1 MNKPTM
7 LDAALEYASR
17 GWAVFPCSPG
27 GKIPFKGTNGSI
39 DATTDEQQIRDW
51 WEANPNANVALATGC
66 KSGLHVIDID
76 AARSDVA
83 PRLQTTLI
91 ARTRN
96 GGWHYFYKY
105 PDGITS
111 LPNTSKKAKEPLHPD
126 VDTRGE
132 GGYVL
137 VFPSV
142 VDGDKGN
149 ADATGVYQWVNYVN
163 PVELPSWIVEHI
175 KPKPVALIPRATYAM
190 KPATSWAEKALRDEC
205 DAVAAMGEG
214 GRNHRLNQA
223 AFSLG
228 QIVAGG
234 HLSTSLVHSEL
245 MHAASV
251 CGLPQREAH
260 TTIKS
265 GLRGGMKHP
274 RSPKTELVKWEDP
287 FGGAELVVDFG
298 DEDPKVLAPVP
309 PPRKPMAESSD
320 ESRWSLLHS
329 VRELGGLCD
338 TYCAWVM
345 RGADHPQ
352 PALTIASLLALGSV
366 FAGRR
371 LVYRRALSSLYVVSL
386 AGSAE
391 GKNRPQSCLGRCI
404 DETWP
409 ALAGPNSFS
418 SGPAFIEAVRVS
430 VDGGV
435 GSCLV
440 LDEYGMQLAA
450 MIGPR
455 AATHRQDLKQS
466 LTELSTKGTDKWC
479 PALSLARGGKKL
491 ELVAPCITL
500 LGSTTPE
507 SLHSVLTSTDVADGF
522 VGRHLWF
529 RSQTELPMWQPPET
543 RGSDDIPSNVRGA
556 LSAIRDRHNTWH
568 MGLSTS
574 QSPDGLDALRA
585 YVPQIVGETEE
596 AARLLLE
603 HKLKCDEER
612 RRGERMEIPRA
623 TLGRMPEFA
632 ARVALILATLSQ
644 PENEIPTVTEL
655 EVRVAIA
662 IVEES
667 AATFAESLASNRRA
681 AWDDPASQ
689 LELVISAIRSN
700 GGVATRNEI
709 LRRCRRLTSK
719 QIDEATTRLEEEGV
733 LCHAKDIPALKGGR
747 PATTYR
753 LKD

>member
-7 LDAALEYASR
+7 LEAALEYASR
-17 GWAVFPCSPG
+17 GWAVFPCAPG
-27 GKIPFKGTNGSI
+27 GKIPFGGTNGST

-51 WEANPNANVALATGC
+51 WEANPTANVAIATGG

-76 AARSDVA
+76 TARSDFM

-96 GGWHYFYKY
+96 GGWHYFYRY
-105 PDGITS
+105 PVDVTG

-149 ADATGVYQWVNYVN
+149 PDATGVYQWVNDID
-163 PVELPSWIVEHI
+163 PVEMPSWIVERI
-175 KPKPVALIPRATYAM
+175 KPKPVALVPRATYSM
-190 KPATSWAEKALRDEC
+190 KPATSWAEKALREEC

-234 HLSTSLVHSEL
+234 HLSTSLVHGEL

-251 CGLPQREAH
+251 CGLPQREAL

-274 RSPKTELVKWEDP
+274 RSPKTELIKWEDP
-287 FGGAELVVDFG
+287 FGGADIVVELD
-298 DEDPKVLAPVP
+298 DEPEVLAPIP
-309 PPRKPMAESSD
+309 PPRAPLSATSD
-320 ESRWSLLHS
+320 ESRWELLQS
-329 VRELGGLCD
+329 VRSLGGLCD
-338 TYCAWVM
+338 TFPAWVI

-352 PALTIASLLALGSV
+352 PALTIAALLALGSV

-404 DETWP
+404 DDVWP

-435 GSCLV
+435 GTCLV
-440 LDEYGMQLAA
+440 LDEYGMQLSA

-466 LTELSTKGTDKWC
+466 LTELSTKGTDKWS

-491 ELVAPCITL
+491 ELIAPCVTL

-507 SLHSVLTSTDVADGF
+507 SLHSVLTSTDIADGF

-529 RSQTELPMWQPPET
+529 RSQLELPMWQPPET
-543 RGSDDIPSNVRGA
+543 RGDDSIPANVRGA
-556 LSAIRDRHNTWH
+556 LAAIQERHQTWH

-585 YVPQIVGETEE
+585 YVPQVVGETEE

-612 RRGERMEIPRA
+612 RKGQRLEIPRA

-632 ARVALILATLSQ
+632 ARVALVLATLAQ
-644 PENEIPTVTEL
+644 PENEVPTVTEL

-667 AATFAESLASNRRA
+667 GATFAESLAGNRRA
-681 AWDDPASQ
+681 AWDDPAAQ
-689 LELVISAIRSN
+689 LELVLSAIRGN
-700 GGVATRNEI
+700 GGAATRNEI

-719 QIDEATTRLEEEGV
+719 QIEEALSRLEEEGV
-733 LCHAKDIPALKGGR
+733 LGHAKDVPTQKGGR
-747 PATTYR
+747 PATTYQLR
-753 LKD
+753 D